1 MPQRDVT
8 LLFFNSV
15 CGDYVILLVT
25 FFVANQIVPQNIS
38 RTSLR
43 VVLLAQGYI
52 SLSPG
57 NRASISVEHCT
68 VTE

>member
-25 FFVANQIVPQNIS
+25 SFVANQIIPQTIS
-38 RTSLR
+38 PTKILIARS
-43 VVLLAQGYI
+43 GK
-52 SLSPG
+52 P
-57 NRASISVEHCT
+57 
-68 VTE
+68 